1 MFRSLPVA
9 ILLSFAGAMPANA
22 AASVSGL
29 WLTTEKDSVVEIG
42 PCGEVLCGRITRI
55 LSPTPQ
61 GPPKDSNNPNPA
73 LRSRPIQGLAILTGF
88 TDAGKTWQGTIYDP
102 RAGKTYKSFL
112 TLLANGTLQ
121 VKGCIGPFCRTMPW
135 TRAR

>member
-1 MFRSLPVA
+1 MLRTPSLA
-9 ILLSFAGAMPANA
+9 LLLSLVGTAPANA
-22 AASVSGL
+22 AAPVSGL
-29 WLTTEKDSVVEIG
+29 WLTTEKDSIVEIA
-42 PCGEVLCGRITRI
+42 PCGDALCGRITRI

-61 GPPKDSNNPNPA
+61 GPPRDSNNPNPA
-73 LRSRPIQGLAILTGF
+73 LRNRPILGLAILTGF
-88 TDAGKTWQGTIYDP
+88 RDAGKTWQGSIYDP

-121 VKGCIGPFCRTMPW
+121 VKGCIGPFCKTMPW

>member
-9 ILLSFAGAMPANA
+9 ILLSLAVAAPANA

-29 WLTTEKDSVVEIG
+29 WLTTEKDSIVEIG
-42 PCGEVLCGRITRI
+42 PCGDALCGRITRI

-61 GPPKDSNNPNPA
+61 GPPKDTNNPNPA

-88 TDAGKTWQGTIYDP
+88 KDAGKVWQGTIYDP

-121 VKGCIGPFCRTMPW
+121 VKGCIGPFCRAMPW